1 MKTNARKVLNELL
14 VDIFNRILII
24 EERYHRVHGVK
35 LTMNEIHT
43 LEGIQNSDSK
53 MMSDVAST
61 LRITQGTLTVTINRL
76 SHKGYVNR
84 TQDQKDRRIYR
95 LGLSEK
101 GEEVM
106 KIHNKFH
113 EEMLDRLMLHIDD
126 DEGSLIESLA
136 QINEVLKEIYEV

>member
-1 MKTNARKVLNELL
+1 M
-14 VDIFNRILII
+14 
-24 EERYHRVHGVK
+24 
-35 LTMNEIHT
+35 
-43 LEGIQNSDSK
+43 
-53 MMSDVAST
+53 
-61 LRITQGTLTVTINRL
+61 
-76 SHKGYVNR
+76 NR

-106 KIHNKFH
+106 EIHNKFH

-136 QINEVLKEIYEV
+136 QINIFFKEIYEV